1 MRKTLSMRAAW
12 LLFAV
17 SLFAV
22 AGCSTDPSPS
32 PTVDASRPDR
42 EAPDVDLDGTTVPG
56 DANPTKMLLCEAS
69 CARQESAMCA
79 GFVAEGCTA
88 RCVARFAAAP
98 SRCRAAVEGVLRCIA
113 SFAVYTCGSG
123 GDPTTADCV
132 NEEAALGVCENGD
145 AAVDAPPEAA
155 VDASMKDVEDV
166 ATPTDIVDVPVDL
179 GTPMDVEDVTD
190 ARMDVED
197 AMDAPDAIVTPDAA
211 DGMMVADVSDVLVT
225 PDVPVDVALDRAPPA
240 DHEPTLMC
248 PPPAGAITLPGAA
261 VTLEGMT
268 AGVNDIPSTLCRP
281 DTNGPEQTYTLTASA
296 RTGVVIDTEGTST
309 SFDTV
314 LSVRRMCDDA
324 RTEVLCDDD
333 TGRGAT
339 SSIRAVLDPGTY
351 AVLIDGVSGQN
362 GRFSLRAR
370 SFTPAANATCAG
382 AVTLAPGATLSA
394 QNTAVGS
401 LRGVSCRATEGGA
414 LFYSVTVPPTSRVV
428 VRATPT
434 GAAWAPS
441 IAVADNC
448 TTRTCASVSAGE
460 MPGVAS
466 AVTLVNSGTAARA
479 FIISV
484 ASTTTTDGTFD
495 LAASAAMS
503 FARGVTCDTP
513 VALTAGTALQTQDT
527 VTAFV
532 PGGAACLSS
541 VTGPQLFYSITIP
554 GRQRATVRVTPTSS
568 PAWTPTVRVLRF
580 CTATTCA
587 ASATASAPG
596 NTASLTFDNSDTLAL
611 NVIIA
616 VAGASPSATGVFDIL
631 VSLGAIPAGGA
642 CETAT
647 ALTSGA
653 MVSGNTLNGMRS
665 GASLCEPSAT
675 GGQLYYSLRVP
686 NGQRA
691 TIRVTPTGTPAWRPT
706 VRLLDSCMATVCLQY
721 ATANGVGADASL
733 VFDNNGAAPRDLIV
747 TLAGASVPPGG
758 AFTMT
763 ATLGAIEAPPYTVTM
778 VGASCEVMDTAPVLA
793 PPDGWTDD
801 TATDA
806 APLPFAFTLFS
817 TASTHYTVSSN
828 GVIELWPNALGESL
842 AQSTNRNIPNVA
854 APNGFIAPFWDDL
867 VPSDET
873 TTVRAAAFGVAPN
886 RRFVVQWSRWEVLGA
901 PSSLLTFQVKLFEAT
916 RVIDFHYCTLTPA
929 GGAAYGSNATIGV
942 EDATGTRG
950 VEIGYDRVNALNPAV
965 GYRLTPR

>member
-1 MRKTLSMRAAW
+1 MRATW

-17 SLFAV
+17 SLFVV
-22 AGCSTDPSPS
+22 AGCSTDPSPA
-32 PTVDASRPDR
+32 PTVDASRGDR
-42 EAPDVDLDGTTVPG
+42 FAPDVDLDGAVVPG

-79 GFVAEGCTA
+79 GFVADGCTA
-88 RCVARFAAAP
+88 RCVARFAAPP

-123 GDPTTADCV
+123 GEPETADCV
-132 NEEAALGVCENGD
+132 NEEAALGLCVNGD
-145 AAVDAPPEAA
+145 AAVDAPAE
-155 VDASMKDVEDV
+155 VSVKDASDVEDV
-166 ATPTDIVDVPVDL
+166 PMAPDIADVPVDL
-179 GTPMDVEDVTD
+179 GVAMDVEIVTDVATDASGVTD
-190 ARMDVED
+190 ATDVTLTPD
-197 AMDAPDAIVTPDAA
+197 VVDVAMVADAPDAPTA
-211 DGMMVADVSDVLVT
+211 
-225 PDVPVDVALDRAPPA
+225 PDVPLDVALDRGPPA
-240 DHEPTLMC
+240 DREPTLMC

-261 VTLEGMT
+261 VMLEGVT
-268 AGVNDIPSTLCRP
+268 AGVSDIPSTLCRP
-281 DTNGPEQTYTLTASA
+281 DTNGPEQAYTLTVSA

-309 SFDTV
+309 GFDTV

-339 SSIRAVLDPGTY
+339 SSIRAVLDPGAY
-351 AVLIDGVSGQN
+351 AVLVDGVNGQG
-362 GRFSLRAR
+362 GRFALRAR
-370 SFTPAANATCAG
+370 SFTPAANAVCAG
-382 AVTLAPGATLSA
+382 AVALAPGATLTN

-401 LRGVSCRATEGGA
+401 LRGVPCRATEGGA

-434 GAAWAPS
+434 GGAWAPA

-448 TTRTCASVSAGE
+448 TTRTCTSVSAGE
-460 MPGVAS
+460 SPGVAS

-479 FIISV
+479 FIVSV

-503 FARGVTCDTP
+503 FARGVTCEMP
-513 VALTAGTALQTQDT
+513 VALTAGTPLQAQDT

-532 PGGAACLSS
+532 PGGAACLPS

-554 GRQRATVRVTPTSS
+554 GRQRATIRVTPTSS

-596 NTASLTFDNSDTLAL
+596 NTASLTFDNPDTLAL
-611 NVIIA
+611 SVIIA

-631 VSLGAIPAGGA
+631 VSVGAIPAGGA

-647 ALTSGA
+647 ALTAGTMA
-653 MVSGNTLNGMRS
+653 SGNTLNAMRS
-665 GASLCEPSAT
+665 GAALCEPSAT

-691 TIRVTPTGTPAWRPT
+691 TVRVTPTGTPAWRPT
-706 VRLLDSCMATVCLQY
+706 VRLLDSCMATACLQH
-721 ATANGVGADASL
+721 ATANGVGAEVSL
-733 VFDNNGAAPRDLIV
+733 VFDNNGAAPRDVIV

-763 ATLGAIEAPPYTVTM
+763 ATLGPIEAPPYTVTM
-778 VGASCEVMDTAPVLA
+778 VGVSCEAMDTAPVIA
-793 PPDGWTDD
+793 PPDGWSDD

-806 APLPFAFTLFS
+806 APLPFAFTLFT

-873 TTVRAAAFGVAPN
+873 TTVRAATFGAAPN

-901 PSSLLTFQVKLFEAT
+901 SASLLTFQVKLFEAT
-916 RVIDFHYCTLTPA
+916 RVIDFHYCAVTPA
-929 GGAAYGSNATIGV
+929 GGVAYGSGATIGV
-942 EDATGTRG
+942 EDASGTRG
-950 VEIGYDRVNALNPAV
+950 VEIGYNRVNAINPAY